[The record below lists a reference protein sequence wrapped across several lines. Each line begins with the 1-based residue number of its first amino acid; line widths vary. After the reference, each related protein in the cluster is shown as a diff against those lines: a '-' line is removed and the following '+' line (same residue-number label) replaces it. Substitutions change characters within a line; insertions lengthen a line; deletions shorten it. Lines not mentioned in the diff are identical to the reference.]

1 MIMTLAELADRIN
14 SPTWRGH
21 VTEFP
26 FKSRA
31 GQEDPFGPE
40 QRAALRLNLA
50 EVATDLSKVHQGDR
64 VVVQTESSVRAFLAA
79 VAIWA
84 RGGVVVP
91 VDLGSG
97 QRQLDQVIGTVKA
110 SYVYNSQTG
119 EIVEGHRTKGY
130 KQFVIR
136 SKPRVRGSD
145 LALIIPTSSS
155 TGVPKGVM
163 LTNFNVNYFLYSII
177 RYLELNDHD

>member
-14 SPTWRGH
+14 SPTWHGH

-40 QRAALRLNLA
+40 QRVTLRLNLA
-50 EVATDLSKVHQGDR
+50 EVAADLSKIHQGDR
-64 VVVQTESSVRAFLAA
+64 VVVQTESSARAFLAA

-91 VDLGSG
+91 VELGSG
-97 QRQLDQVIGTVKA
+97 QRQLDQVIDAVKA
-110 SYVYNSQTG
+110 SYLYNS
-119 EIVEGHRTKGY
+119 RTEKLR
-130 KQFVIR
+130 KFTAPKVTN
-136 SKPRVRGSD
+136 GSSYVQNP
-145 LALIIPTSSS
+145 A
-155 TGVPKGVM
+155 
-163 LTNFNVNYFLYSII
+163 
-177 RYLELNDHD
+177 

>member
-14 SPTWRGH
+14 SPTWHGH

-26 FKSRA
+26 FKSRG

-50 EVATDLSKVHQGDR
+50 EVAADLSRIHQGDR
-64 VVVQTESSVRAFLAA
+64 VVVQTESTVRAFLAA

-97 QRQLDQVIGTVKA
+97 QRQLDQVIDAVKA
-110 SYVYNSQTG
+110 SYAYNSQTG
-119 EIVEGHRTKGY
+119 EIAEVHRAKGY
-130 KQFVIR
+130 RRFVIR
-136 SKPRVRGSD
+136 SKPRVSGSD
-145 LALIIPTSSS
+145 
-155 TGVPKGVM
+155 
-163 LTNFNVNYFLYSII
+163 
-177 RYLELNDHD
+177 